1 MQELKNKEISGLKN
15 LLTIEQ
21 QARYVIFQQEFM
33 REMREMIHD
42 ARGDGR

>member
-1 MQELKNKEISGLKN
+1 MQELKNKEMSSLKN

-21 QARYVIFQQEFM
+21 QARYIIFQQEFI
-33 REMREMIHD
+33 REMRSMIHG